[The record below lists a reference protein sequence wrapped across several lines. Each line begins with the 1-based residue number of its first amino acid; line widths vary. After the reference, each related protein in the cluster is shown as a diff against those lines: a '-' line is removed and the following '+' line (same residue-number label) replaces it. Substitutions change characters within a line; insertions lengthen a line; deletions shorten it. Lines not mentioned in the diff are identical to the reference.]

1 MLFASPITSNCLQT
15 FSTKTEFQIEGYT
28 TISNHDNNART
39 PTHCNNRN
47 LESNDISVQTAPRRH
62 SSYPTSMRST
72 CGIERA
78 DRSFPFDSRARMD
91 KADTNGYNDSPHR
104 SLQGFTTEPIPC
116 PVEETPD
123 EFPIKARSSSYEQ
136 RNPLYPI
143 RNADRCRRARSHP
156 PNRTNTTNIRPVLPA
171 PIFRRTRQPPCAAA
185 VLEPE
190 NRHDPISQHE
200 QSLDSVRAR
209 PDKRALGALLAAFTG
224 HHTMHG
230 GDTGVP
236 ESRFILSHFLSDDS
250 PKQTYVACIVRFPAS
265 TRQTRRTPD
274 GRPSY
279 LLSRDRY
286 PIPDYRNASLMSS

>member
-1 MLFASPITSNCLQT
+1 MIITLALR
-15 FSTKTEFQIEGYT
+15 G
-28 TISNHDNNART
+28 D
-39 PTHCNNRN
+39 
-47 LESNDISVQTAPRRH
+47 TAHTRH
-62 SSYPTSMRST
+62 RYVRLAALS
-72 CGIERA
+72 ELA
-78 DRSFPFDSRARMD
+78 DRFRSIRGQEWTRPPA
-91 KADTNGYNDSPHR
+91 TNGYNDSPHTLRCKR

-123 EFPIKARSSSYEQ
+123 EFPIKARSSSYGAAK
-136 RNPLYPI
+136 PYYPI
-143 RNADRCRRARSHP
+143 RNADRCRRTRSHP
-156 PNRTNTTNIRPVLPA
+156 PNRANRANTTNIRPVLPA

-250 PKQTYVACIVRFPAS
+250 PKQTYVACIARFPTS
-265 TRQTRRTPD
+265 TRQTRRTPH

-286 PIPDYRNASLMSS
+286 PIPGYRNASLMSS

>member
-1 MLFASPITSNCLQT
+1 MASDL
-15 FSTKTEFQIEGYT
+15 
-28 TISNHDNNART
+28 
-39 PTHCNNRN
+39 
-47 LESNDISVQTAPRRH
+47 
-62 SSYPTSMRST
+62 
-72 CGIERA
+72 
-78 DRSFPFDSRARMD
+78 
-91 KADTNGYNDSPHR
+91 
-104 SLQGFTTEPIPC
+104 
-116 PVEETPD
+116 ETPD
-123 EFPIKARSSSYEQ
+123 EFPIKARSSSYGAAK
-136 RNPLYPI
+136 PYYPI

-156 PNRTNTTNIRPVLPA
+156 PNRANTTNIRPVLPA

-200 QSLDSVRAR
+200 HSLDSVRAR
-209 PDKRALGALLAAFTG
+209 PDKRALGALLAVFTG
-224 HHTMHG
+224 HHTVHG

-250 PKQTYVACIVRFPAS
+250 PKQTYVACIARFPTS

-286 PIPDYRNASLMSS
+286 PIPGYRNASLMSS